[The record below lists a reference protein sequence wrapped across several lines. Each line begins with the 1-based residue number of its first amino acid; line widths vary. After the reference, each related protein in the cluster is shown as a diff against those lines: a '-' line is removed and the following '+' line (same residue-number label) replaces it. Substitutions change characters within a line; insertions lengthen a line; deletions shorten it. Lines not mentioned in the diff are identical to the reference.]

1 MRRIFLA
8 FSVVGVTL
16 GACGGSDGVSPEPT
30 SAEAESGS
38 LAVVDTDPLAP
49 TEAPATSDA
58 PTAQPDW
65 LRVDAPADCMCADGS
80 PFAYFVRPADPSK
93 VLFYLEG
100 GGACFSAEM
109 CAPGSDTY
117 KQVVGYDDGFTA
129 APGIF
134 DAANAANPF
143 ADYSIVFVPYCTGDV
158 HAGNITA
165 DYGDGVVIEHKGFV
179 NGSTAVDDMI
189 ARFPEASTVVVA
201 GSSAGAFPT
210 PIYAGLVADR
220 LPDATIKV
228 FADSGGAIPDAMSF
242 VVGNWGTLDA
252 LPDWP
257 EFDGVTLDQFTPAY
271 TFTTAARRHPQITF
285 ARHDYAFDRV
295 LSGFAVMAGLSP
307 DGLFEVMRNG
317 EAIIEES
324 GTPLTAWIGPG
335 DDHTILGSDRM
346 YSEEMNGVRFIDWL
360 TAFLA
365 GSPLPDQYCT
375 DCAG

>member
-1 MRRIFLA
+1 M
-8 FSVVGVTL
+8 
-16 GACGGSDGVSPEPT
+16 
-30 SAEAESGS
+30 
-38 LAVVDTDPLAP
+38 
-49 TEAPATSDA
+49 
-58 PTAQPDW
+58 
-65 LRVDAPADCMCADGS
+65 
-80 PFAYFVRPADPSK
+80 
-93 VLFYLEG
+93 LFYLEG

-117 KQVVGYDDGFTA
+117 KQTVGYDDGFTA